1 MTYIPPWK
9 RNRINKK
16 VIPHLKKAVN
26 YWHAEKL
33 ERSERELKLAISNYR
48 KEKTVVP
55 EVLHDFA
62 SLYNNLGIKY
72 LSKKKLKI
80 AFELFSNALT
90 YKIEYFSSDIK
101 SVSGTCQQLVTAGLL
116 SCKFDE
122 LKHLIEKMIDKF
134 ADEDKFKTYLTQS
147 LELIEKVQNNEPLM
161 LISGMEIATPASSRR
176 IDDLVH
182 FPEAFEDIEMILA
195 SQFILSDHATLE
207 CSFVLA

>member
-1 MTYIPPWK
+1 
-9 RNRINKK
+9 
-16 VIPHLKKAVN
+16 
-26 YWHAEKL
+26 
-33 ERSERELKLAISNYR
+33 
-48 KEKTVVP
+48 
-55 EVLHDFA
+55 
-62 SLYNNLGIKY
+62 
-72 LSKKKLKI
+72 
-80 AFELFSNALT
+80 
-90 YKIEYFSSDIK
+90 
-101 SVSGTCQQLVTAGLL
+101 
-116 SCKFDE
+116 
-122 LKHLIEKMIDKF
+122 MIDKF